1 MLTCAKEHT
10 LSSLMSRKGLSED
23 TVGESSTR
31 TSPSSPITNSD
42 TIGSKLGCGERKRR
56 GTGSQSASCI
66 SHGDIKRVPSCW
78 YLPSAFCSLYCWLV
92 VAWSISYRMPWLLC
106 HFSRKIQGQIL
117 SHGFASYCRIARLM
131 CGSSGY
137 CHVVMPIQISS
148 LQCTLTCQAMVQ
160 SEQGLTP
167 IQSNVILIQP
177 AQGQCLTGKI
187 ILSTSNHGL
196 ALKLQLLG

>member
-1 MLTCAKEHT
+1 MI
-10 LSSLMSRKGLSED
+10 SSLMSRKGLSED
-23 TVGESSTR
+23 TVGENSAR
-31 TSPSSPITNSD
+31 TSPSAPITNSD
-42 TIGSKLGCGERKRR
+42 ITGSKLGCGERKRK
-56 GTGSQSASCI
+56 GTESQSASCI
-66 SHGDIKRVPSCW
+66 LHGDTKHVPNCW
-78 YLPSAFCSLYCWLV
+78 YLPSAFCSHSYWLV

-106 HFSRKIQGQIL
+106 HFSRKSQGQIL

-131 CGSSGY
+131 RGSSDY
-137 CHVVMPIQISS
+137 CHVGMPIQTSS
-148 LQCTLTCQAMVQ
+148 LQCTLTCQAMVR